1 MPDNDFYR
9 INYAIWAA
17 VSTEQQAADNKFS
30 LQSQVESS
38 REYVKGKGWLES
50 AGPYV
55 VPGESRSR
63 WVSLHEAAEAI
74 PALRQLLEDARQGK
88 FDVLV
93 MREYD
98 RFRDL
103 IDLVAMT
110 LNHYGVQLYSISQQA
125 EPLNPNK
132 FTPYASDTEQAIR
145 EISKI
150 SSRMAINSMRRKY
163 FEQMP
168 ERVRSL
174 GLNAISAPYGYRK
187 PVGHETDRKAVLE
200 QIPEVIPF
208 IIQAKDM
215 FLSGKSLRQIT
226 AWLTEAGAP
235 TPGGGPIWHSRTL
248 RDILTNPFYAGFVRF
263 GMTRT
268 YYDLLD
274 GNKQKRDKRINPDRM
289 ITAVGKHE
297 PTWDEATYNAIL
309 AELHKRPRNYRGQI
323 SHRLTGLLAC
333 HECGARLHMHYRYR
347 KGEKNNA
354 ITWRCSV
361 GLAAHVSVYDEIML
375 EKAIEAIIKHLHE
388 DVALSNQ
395 QVDTSLDDELIDLEA
410 RKKRIDDAYEAG
422 VMDLSTYSTR
432 ARELKAKIAD
442 VADRANKRINVQ
454 AESDLRNHAISYLL
468 ENEKDLASLIRHGEQ
483 QYVNHILRGLD
494 IELVVDHDG
503 TVINIVR
510 KKTGHKS
517 KNNV

>member
-38 REYVKGKGWLES
+38 RQYVTGKGWVES
-50 AGPYV
+50 AGPYI

-63 WVSLHEAAEAI
+63 WVSLHEAADAI
-74 PALRQLLEDARQGK
+74 PALGQLLEDARQGK

-125 EPLNPNK
+125 EPLDPSK

-168 ERVRSL
+168 ERVRTL

-200 QIPEVIPF
+200 PIPEIIPY
-208 IIQAKDM
+208 IIQAKDL
-215 FLSGKSLRQIT
+215 FLSGKSLRQIIT
-226 AWLTEAGAP
+226 WLTEAGAP
-235 TPGGGPIWHSRTL
+235 TPGGGPTWHARTL
-248 RDILTNPFYAGFVRF
+248 REILSNPFYAGFVRF

-274 GNKQKRDKRINPDRM
+274 GNKQKRDKRTNPDRL
-289 ITAVGKHE
+289 ITSVGKHE
-297 PTWDEATYNAIL
+297 PIWDEATYNAIL
-309 AELHKRPRNYRGQI
+309 AEFQKRPRNYRGQI

-333 HECGARLHMHYRYR
+333 HECGARLHMHYRYK

-354 ITWRCSV
+354 ITWRCSA
-361 GLAAHVSVYDEIML
+361 GLAAHVSVRDEIML
-375 EKAIEAIIKHLHE
+375 EKAIEAIIVKLHE
-388 DVALSNQ
+388 KETEQ
-395 QVDTSLDDELIDLEA
+395 KEKDTTLLKERADLDA

-422 VMDLSTYSTR
+422 AMDLTTYSTR
-432 ARELKAKIAD
+432 AREIKARLAELSSRETQQ
-442 VADRANKRINVQ
+442 ASAQ
-454 AESDLRNHAISYLL
+454 AESELRGRAITYLL
-468 ENEKDLASLIRHGEQ
+468 ENESDLASLIRHGEQ
-483 QYVNHILRGLD
+483 QYVNHILRGLG

-503 TVINIVR
+503 NVIKTVT
-510 KKTGHKS
+510 KKTAHKP
-517 KNNV
+517 KNDV